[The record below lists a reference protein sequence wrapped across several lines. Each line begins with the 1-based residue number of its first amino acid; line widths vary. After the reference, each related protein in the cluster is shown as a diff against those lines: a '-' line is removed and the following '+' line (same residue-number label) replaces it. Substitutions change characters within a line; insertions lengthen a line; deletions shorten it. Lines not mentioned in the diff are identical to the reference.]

1 MNVDLIY
8 KNKSKEKKTV
18 EQLFIKLQEEIGELA
33 VDYLSL
39 IGVKG
44 THKSREYLEQN
55 YSEEIADAI
64 IILVLMAAKRGIT
77 KEALAKSL
85 SKKTNKWMA
94 KHKKV
99 S

>member
-1 MNVDLIY
+1 MNIDLIY
-8 KNKSKEKKTV
+8 KHKSKEKKTV

-39 IGVKG
+39 IGAKG
-44 THKSREYLEQN
+44 TNKSRKYLENN

-64 IILVLMAAKRGIT
+64 IILVLMGAKRGIT

-85 SKKTNKWMA
+85 SKKTNKWIA
-94 KHKKV
+94 KQKKT

>member
-1 MNVDLIY
+1 MNIDLIY
-8 KNKSKEKKTV
+8 KNKAKEKKSI

-39 IGVKG
+39 IGAKG
-44 THKSREYLEQN
+44 TNKSTAYLEAN

-64 IILVLMAAKRGIT
+64 IILVLMGAKRGIT
-77 KEALAKSL
+77 KEQLAKSL
-85 SKKTNKWMA
+85 AKKINKWMA

-99 S
+99 T